1 VKNDM
6 AKRRAYRRRSG
17 GPNKAQA
24 IRDILNA
31 SGKQTPTKDVVKAL
45 GEQGI
50 VVSAAH
56 VSNIKAQL
64 RRAGGTNGAGRRG
77 RRPAADS
84 VSIAALME
92 AKRMA
97 DRLGGIEQ
105 ARAVFEALS
114 RLQ

>member
-1 VKNDM
+1 M

-24 IRDILNA
+24 IRDILNS
-31 SGKQTPTKDVVKAL
+31 SGMQTPTKDVVKTL
-45 GEQGI
+45 SDQGI

-64 RRAGGTNGAGRRG
+64 RKGGGKSGANGAGRRG
-77 RRPAADS
+77 RKPAGDQVS
-84 VSIAALME
+84 VAALME
-92 AKRMA
+92 AKRLA

-105 ARAVFEALS
+105 ARAIFDALS